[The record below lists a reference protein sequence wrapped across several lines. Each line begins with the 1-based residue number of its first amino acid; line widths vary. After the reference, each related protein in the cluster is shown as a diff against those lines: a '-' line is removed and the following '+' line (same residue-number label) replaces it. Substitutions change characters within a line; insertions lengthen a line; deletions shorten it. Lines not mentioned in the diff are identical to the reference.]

1 MKSTNYAILLIKS
14 FEQLRL
20 NSYLCPA
27 GKWTIGYGHT
37 DGVNRGMLITEKTAD
52 AFLKQDIK
60 HAEQAVNEVD
70 ADLTQEQFDALVS
83 FVFNVG
89 VQAFRVSTLRKLV
102 ERNPNDPKIADEF
115 RRWVY
120 AGDKKLPGLIK
131 RREQEIKLYYSYKHH
146 HHGNANYNHNH
157 RLSGA
162 DDNSRCRLAC
172 RQAQASQRRPKVDAR
187 LHQHPEHGKQAP
199 HRGPDDRQ

>member
-1 MKSTNYAILLIKS
+1 MKSTNYALLLIKS

-37 DGVNRGMLITEKTAD
+37 DGVNQGMLITEKTAD
-52 AFLKQDIK
+52 AFLKQDIQK
-60 HAEQAVNEVD
+60 AEDEVNRIN

-89 VQAFRVSTLRKLV
+89 TQAFRVSTLRKLI
-102 ERNPNDPKIADEF
+102 ERNPNDKKIADEF

-120 AGDKKLPGLIK
+120 AGNKMLPGLVK
-131 RREQEIKLYYSYKHH
+131 RREQEIKLYYS
-146 HHGNANYNHNH
+146 
-157 RLSGA
+157 
-162 DDNSRCRLAC
+162 
-172 RQAQASQRRPKVDAR
+172 
-187 LHQHPEHGKQAP
+187 
-199 HRGPDDRQ
+199 

>member
-27 GKWTIGYGHT
+27 GVWTIGYGHT
-37 DGVNRGMLITEKTAD
+37 DGVNQGMLITEKTAD
-52 AFLKQDIK
+52 GFLKQDIRN
-60 HAEQAVNEVD
+60 AEHCINQMG

-89 VQAFRVSTLRKLV
+89 VQSFNVSTLKKKILK
-102 ERNPNDPKIADEF
+102 NPNDPSIADEF

-120 AGDKKLPGLIK
+120 AGNKKLPGLIK
-131 RREQEIKLYYSYKHH
+131 RREQEIKLYYS
-146 HHGNANYNHNH
+146 
-157 RLSGA
+157 
-162 DDNSRCRLAC
+162 
-172 RQAQASQRRPKVDAR
+172 
-187 LHQHPEHGKQAP
+187 
-199 HRGPDDRQ
+199 

>member
-37 DGVNRGMLITEKTAD
+37 EGVNRGMLITENTAD
-52 AFLKQDIK
+52 AFLKQDIQK
-60 HAEQAVNEVD
+60 AEAEVNRID
-70 ADLTQEQFDALVS
+70 TDLTQEQFDALVS

-89 VQAFRVSTLRKLV
+89 TQAFRYSTLRKLI
-102 ERNPNDPKIADEF
+102 ERNPGDPKIADEF

-120 AGDKKLPGLIK
+120 AGNTILPGLVK
-131 RREQEIKLYYSYKHH
+131 RREQEIKLYYS
-146 HHGNANYNHNH
+146 
-157 RLSGA
+157 
-162 DDNSRCRLAC
+162 
-172 RQAQASQRRPKVDAR
+172 
-187 LHQHPEHGKQAP
+187 
-199 HRGPDDRQ
+199 

>member
-27 GKWTIGYGHT
+27 GVWTIGYGHT
-37 DGVNRGMLITEKTAD
+37 DGVNQGMLITEKTAD

-60 HAEQAVNEVD
+60 KAEDEVNRID

-89 VQAFRVSTLRKLV
+89 DRAFRVSTLRKLI
-102 ERNPNDPKIADEF
+102 ERNPSDPKIADEF
-115 RRWVY
+115 HRWVY
-120 AGDKKLPGLIK
+120 AGNKMLPGLVK
-131 RREQEIKLYYSYKHH
+131 RREQEIKLYYS
-146 HHGNANYNHNH
+146 
-157 RLSGA
+157 
-162 DDNSRCRLAC
+162 
-172 RQAQASQRRPKVDAR
+172 
-187 LHQHPEHGKQAP
+187 
-199 HRGPDDRQ
+199 

>member
-27 GKWTIGYGHT
+27 GRWTIGYGHT
-37 DGVNRGMLITEKTAD
+37 EGVNRGMLITEKTAD
-52 AFLKQDIK
+52 AFLKQDIQK
-60 HAEQAVNEVD
+60 AEAEVNRID

-89 VQAFRVSTLRKLV
+89 TQAFRYSTLRKLI
-102 ERNPNDPKIADEF
+102 ERNPGDPKIADEF

-120 AGDKKLPGLIK
+120 AGNTMLPGLVK
-131 RREQEIKLYYSYKHH
+131 RREQEIKLYYS
-146 HHGNANYNHNH
+146 
-157 RLSGA
+157 
-162 DDNSRCRLAC
+162 
-172 RQAQASQRRPKVDAR
+172 
-187 LHQHPEHGKQAP
+187 
-199 HRGPDDRQ
+199 

>member
-37 DGVNRGMLITEKTAD
+37 EGVNRGMLITEKTAD
-52 AFLKQDIK
+52 AFLKQDIQK
-60 HAEQAVNEVD
+60 AEAEVNRID
-70 ADLTQEQFDALVS
+70 ANLTQEQFDALVS

-89 VQAFRVSTLRKLV
+89 PQAFRYSTLRKLI
-102 ERNPNDPKIADEF
+102 ERNPGDPKIANEF

-120 AGDKKLPGLIK
+120 AGNTMLPGLVK
-131 RREQEIKLYYSYKHH
+131 RREQEIKLYYS
-146 HHGNANYNHNH
+146 
-157 RLSGA
+157 
-162 DDNSRCRLAC
+162 
-172 RQAQASQRRPKVDAR
+172 
-187 LHQHPEHGKQAP
+187 
-199 HRGPDDRQ
+199 

>member
-1 MKSTNYAILLIKS
+1 MKSTNYALLLIKR

-37 DGVNRGMLITEKTAD
+37 DGVHQGMLITEKTAD
-52 AFLKQDIK
+52 AFLKQDIQK
-60 HAEQAVNEVD
+60 AEDEVNRID

-89 VQAFRVSTLRKLV
+89 TQAFRVSTLRKLI
-102 ERNPNDPKIADEF
+102 ERDPNDKKIADEF

-120 AGDKKLPGLIK
+120 AGNKMLPGLVK
-131 RREQEIKLYYSYKHH
+131 RREQEIKLYYS
-146 HHGNANYNHNH
+146 
-157 RLSGA
+157 
-162 DDNSRCRLAC
+162 
-172 RQAQASQRRPKVDAR
+172 
-187 LHQHPEHGKQAP
+187 
-199 HRGPDDRQ
+199 